1 MGGGGASGAI
11 SWPTYLQDNHAE
23 WLSQGTGGALLSH
36 GNSMTEIID
45 REIGNSPWGA
55 MEAAIPDDIISEW
68 DAELSTLGALLSG
81 INIDGWEPF
90 FYRASEAI
98 GTFDGINID
107 NFELE
112 GIPEDAIDDLDILDM
127 EAIDDVSVDDA
138 DGVTDAEIILDVA
151 AFADQLDDELLTK
164 VLPRFRRGMQDINA
178 VVSSSFVIGAANI
191 EGFRDRDVSKHNS
204 ELRVN
209 AAMKNADVDVAN
221 MDKDV
226 RIGLGNV
233 NKDLEIAK
241 INIAKDIDVGKTN
254 LTTKF
259 GILQTNLNK
268 DIQVGLKNQ
277 DKDIK
282 VADLNVRT
290 LVDYKRI
297 YLEGTDQLIKYLT
310 QNISWNEAFTRL
322 SIEAGRLKLVAKK
335 EQRDM
340 DNTLDASDALWDLEV
355 FQYGANL
362 LAAASGGTTP
372 AMGGTEKP
380 SATMTAIGG
389 SLSGAA
395 TGAQIGVSTGGGGYG
410 AAYGAAIGAVLG
422 AAGSL
427 IARNNT

>member
-1 MGGGGASGAI
+1 MSGGGASGAV
-11 SWPTYLQDNHAE
+11 SWPTYLQDAQADM
-23 WLSQGTGGALLSH
+23 LVGGFKFITASARE
-36 GNSMTEIID
+36 NSMTAVMMD
-45 REIGNSPWGA
+45 ALGSHPWFPL
-55 MEAAIPDDIISEW
+55 EAFSPDDVISEW
-68 DAELSTLGALLSG
+68 EAELATFGAILSG
-81 INIDGWEPF
+81 INIDGWGPF
-90 FYRASEAI
+90 FYQASEAI
-98 GTFDGINID
+98 GTFDGLDID

-151 AFADQLDDELLTK
+151 AFANQLDDELLTK

-259 GILQTNLNK
+259 GILQANLAK

-282 VADLNVRT
+282 VADLNIRT

-297 YLEGTDQLIKYLT
+297 YLEGTEQLIKYLA
-310 QNISWNEAFTRL
+310 QNISWHESFTRTVVE
-322 SIEAGRLKLVAKK
+322 SGRIKIVAKK
-335 EQRDM
+335 EQKDM
-340 DNTLDASDALWDLEV
+340 DNTIDINDALWDLEV

-362 LAAASGGTTP
+362 LAAVSGGTTP
-372 AMGGTEKP
+372 TAGGINKP
-380 SATMTAIGG
+380 SAVASALGG
-389 SLSGAA
+389 AFSGA
-395 TGAQIGVSTGGGGYG
+395 TVGAQVSGGYVG
-410 AAYGAAIGAVLG
+410 AIVGAVVG

-427 IARNNT
+427 IARNNM